1 MHTTSD
7 KLPLLDQ
14 KYLLQNFHEVG
25 FSYLLPE
32 ILVLFREQ
40 SAIYLQSL
48 ETCLNQGDLKGLSTE
63 AHSLKGAA
71 GSVGA
76 AALAEAAET
85 IEDSAA
91 DTDHAAATALLTH
104 LRTISKQTDEAIVT
118 ELEHLVSQQAN
129 EKKPS

>member
-7 KLPLLDQ
+7 QLPLLDQ
-14 KYLLQNFHEVG
+14 KYLQQNFHEVG

-32 ILVLFREQ
+32 ILGLFREQ
-40 SAIYLQSL
+40 SAIYLQAL
-48 ETCLNQGDLKGLSTE
+48 ETHLNQGDLKGLAEE

-85 IEDSAA
+85 IENSAA
-91 DTDHAAATALLTH
+91 NTDHITATTLVTH
-104 LRTISKQTDEAIVT
+104 LNSISQRTDAAIVT
-118 ELEHLVSQQAN
+118 ELEQLASQLTN
-129 EKKPS
+129 DR